1 MDEKNIIIKQS
12 YFTNIQTA
20 INSINEFFSSQFK
33 TKNFPVLD
41 EGLDIDPTVE
51 RILTRL
57 NAVDSSWVFDENK
70 YQDMLNLI
78 NGELEKI
85 DPEGGVYETLM
96 DSNNETLIQAVD
108 SYVGF
113 KWLNLIADN
122 FDAFTTFINGIYT
135 FEIFYKPS
143 GYTPV
148 LNIFDQP
155 ISFDEVP
162 SLDLDDKVF
171 DVNAYVDGI
180 FKNGDISLPE
190 ELTEES
196 EIERISTRQ
205 DLDGYEIMVDD
216 SVQEAAEINYFEND
230 KPANM
235 KYSESQKKF
244 LISEE
249 FKKAV
254 DELIAGLRKCD
265 STDDLLKFF
274 GDSTVIP
281 KLVDRMSRT
290 VIPFIL
296 VKVLTNPKKTVLDF
310 SGKLK
315 KYTDSYASI
324 LSQNVGAR
332 RFENYDLFSTF
343 KSDKE
348 GTIKFVED
356 FCKLN
361 LVNNTDASIANNTL
375 LTIFNIFD
383 SRIYLDLAYNNAP
396 ESIKSEKIEDAFVKE
411 IRGRINKNS
420 RTQTAYTEEAPK
432 ETTDTGESTTV
443 EPETTEAVT
452 EYVSK
457 ELKKFGDMTPR
468 DMRFCDQFGALLLKE
483 IDTIEDRMYNEHVS
497 PILID
502 EYIGESYDF
511 RLGDDIIMEANITKR
526 REALQSAI
534 ASFLEECEK
543 IVEMDK
549 KHTWNNNTFA
559 RQFRTTAGMMFPRSF
574 FPFLLP
580 IPVANVTGSSEQ
592 HTNIKQ
598 SHKWIKKAL
607 KGKAGQ
613 FTNEQL
619 RTMNNLKDLV
629 DDMWGTVKWFWIN
642 PINWSKEVNIGHN
655 TRIQGRV
662 KSMARIA
669 KDIVALKP
677 KLDFVLND
685 DKFVNE
691 FAFMEQYSEEVIMEA
706 TTEKNHERLN
716 TAIKSLM
723 NLMRKITTISKDGTW
738 TNNTMLAMFRNSE
751 NMVILK
757 EARKYVEMAIGGS
770 GGIKMENSDTM
781 KNLDVKIKEMLST
794 IKSAK
799 LNPLV
804 KKNTKESEA
813 AKKISL
819 LAGEIVGLEGSLGF
833 LKDVPVKDRPKK
845 KGEEAASTEETTTE
859 SAVMDFD
866 EYMVMME
873 GAAIDGSIPNYM
885 KNRIALSD
893 KLNTGTSPAELP
905 EGVPQNP
912 IPDLTDSID
921 TKLKTPSDDMNDVLG
936 SGYEAP
942 NKKDEGKIVVNI
954 TNNYTNS
961 FNKDSNN
968 TTTNT
973 KDDHSTGKVTNVTNT
988 NSNNE
993 TSTNSHNDSSK
1004 NKDESSNKRTNSS
1017 NKKTSS
1023 SKSTKTDNS
1032 GSNNNNNS
1040 STSADVDSK
1049 EKKFSNGKTVQEMF
1063 LFLESKEPRSDR
1075 SDAGKPPKEDLLT
1088 KAMDRD
1094 RELLPKQQKAKKG
1107 TTKAL
1112 NTGKAVLKP
1121 ISRTKQWL
1129 TNIVDSVI
1137 KRDEDAVKAEMLD
1150 NPSYRSSVYKAA
1162 RIATKLGLTGVL
1174 YALNPYLGVG
1184 YAGVQGLKAIDKHRL
1199 KKEVGQE
1206 LLTELEI
1213 TEQKIKDLSG
1223 INTPEAMK
1231 QKYELMRIRE
1241 KLINKIPDTH
1251 KSFIKRPSEIA

>member
-12 YFTNIQTA
+12 YFTNIQTS

-33 TKNFPVLD
+33 NKNFPILE
-41 EGLDIDPTVE
+41 EGIEVDPTVE
-51 RILTRL
+51 RIISRL

-135 FEIFYKPS
+135 FEVFYKPS

-162 SLDLDDKVF
+162 SLDLDEKIF
-171 DVNAYVDGI
+171 DVDSYVDGV
-180 FKNGDISLPE
+180 FKNSDISLPE

-205 DLDGYEIMVDD
+205 DLDGYEILVDD

-235 KYSESQKKF
+235 KYSDSQKKF

-249 FKKAV
+249 FKGAV
-254 DELIAGLRKCD
+254 DELIGGLRKCD

-290 VIPFIL
+290 VIPYII
-296 VKVLTNPKKTVLDF
+296 VKVLTNPKKTALDF

-361 LVNNTDASIANNTL
+361 LINDTDASIANNTL
-375 LTIFNIFD
+375 LTLFNIFD

-396 ESIKSEKIEDAFVKE
+396 ESIKNEKLEDAFVKE

-420 RTQTAYTEEAPK
+420 RTKTAYTEEAPK
-432 ETTDTGESTTV
+432 ETDETGASVEV
-443 EPETTEAVT
+443 EPETTESVT
-452 EYVSK
+452 EYVSM
-457 ELKKFGDMTPR
+457 ELKKFGDMTTR
-468 DMRFCDQFGALLLKE
+468 DMRYCDQFGALLYKE
-483 IDTIEDRMYNEHVS
+483 IETLDDRMYNEHVS
-497 PILID
+497 PILVD

-511 RLGDDIIMEANITKR
+511 RLTDDVIMEANITKR

-534 ASFLEECEK
+534 ASFMEDCEK

-559 RQFRTTAGMMFPRSF
+559 RQFRTTAGMMIPRSF

-580 IPVANVTGSSEQ
+580 IPVANPTGSSEK

-598 SHKWIKKAL
+598 SHKWLKKAI

-613 FTNEQL
+613 FTGEQARVL
-619 RTMNNLKDLV
+619 NNLKDLV

-642 PINWSKEVNIGHN
+642 PINWSKEINIGHN

-669 KDIVALKP
+669 KDVVALKP
-677 KLDFVLND
+677 KLDFVLSD
-685 DKFVNE
+685 DNFVNE
-691 FAFMEQYSEEVIMEA
+691 FAFMDQFSEEVIMEA
-706 TTEKNHERLN
+706 TTEENHKRLN
-716 TAIKSLM
+716 RAIALM
-723 NLMRKITTISKDGTW
+723 MDDMKRITNAAKADKW
-738 TNNTMLAMFRNSE
+738 TNNSLLSMFRAGETKTN
-751 NMVILK
+751 IK
-757 EARKYVEMAIGGS
+757 QAIKYIDMAIAGS
-770 GGIKMENSDTM
+770 GGIKLENSEILKKIEM
-781 KNLDVKIKEMLST
+781 KLKEILAAA
-794 IKSAK
+794 KAAK

-804 KKNTKESEA
+804 KKNVKQSPHAEKVA
-813 AKKISL
+813 A
-819 LAGEIVGLEGSLGF
+819 LAEEIVSLESSLGF
-833 LKDVPVKDRPKK
+833 LKDAPVKERPKK
-845 KGEEAASTEETTTE
+845 KDEEEASTEETVEE
-859 SAVMDFD
+859 SVVMDFD
-866 EYMVMME
+866 EFMVMME
-873 GAAIDGSIPNYM
+873 AAAIDGSIPNYM
-885 KNRIALSD
+885 KSRIALSD
-893 KLNTGTSPAELP
+893 KLNTGTVPAELP
-905 EGVPQNP
+905 EGVPTNP

-921 TKLKTPSDDMNDVLG
+921 TKLKTDSNDINDMLG
-936 SGYEAP
+936 SGYDGPA

-968 TTTNT
+968 TNTTT
-973 KDDHSTGKVTNVTNT
+973 DSSTGKVTNTTN
-988 NSNNE
+988 
-993 TSTNSHNDSSK
+993 TNSHNDSSS
-1004 NKDESSNKRTNSS
+1004 NKDASSNKRTNSS

-1040 STSADVDSK
+1040 STSADTDSK
-1049 EKKFSNGKTVQEMF
+1049 EKTFSNGKTVQEMF
-1063 LFLESKEPRSDR
+1063 MFLESKEPSSDR

-1094 RELLPKQQKAKKG
+1094 RKTLPKQQEAKKS
-1107 TTKAL
+1107 TTKAI

-1150 NPSYRSSVYKAA
+1150 NPSYRSAVYKAA
-1162 RIATKLGLTGVL
+1162 RIATKLGLTGIL

-1206 LLTELEI
+1206 LMTELEI

-1241 KLINKIPDTH
+1241 KLINKIPATH

>member
-12 YFTNIQTA
+12 YFTNIQTS

-33 TKNFPVLD
+33 NKNFPILD
-41 EGLDIDPTVE
+41 EGIEVEPTVE
-51 RILTRL
+51 RIISRL

-108 SYVGF
+108 SYIGF

-135 FEIFYKPS
+135 FEVFYKPS

-162 SLDLDDKVF
+162 SLDLDEKVF
-171 DVNAYVDGI
+171 DVNMYVDGI
-180 FKNGDISLPE
+180 FKNDDISLPE
-190 ELTEES
+190 ELTEEN

-205 DLDGYEIMVDD
+205 DLDGYEILVDD

-235 KYSESQKKF
+235 KYSDSQKKF

-249 FKKAV
+249 FKGAV
-254 DELIAGLRKCD
+254 DELIGGLRKCD

-290 VIPFIL
+290 VIPYII
-296 VKVLTNPKKTVLDF
+296 VKVLTNPKKTALDF
-310 SGKLK
+310 SGQLK

-361 LVNNTDASIANNTL
+361 LVNDSDASIANNTL

-396 ESIKSEKIEDAFVKE
+396 ESIKKEKLEDAFVKE
-411 IRGRINKNS
+411 IRGKINKNS
-420 RTQTAYTEEAPK
+420 RTKTAYTEEAPK
-432 ETTDTGESTTV
+432 ETDETGAPTEV
-443 EPETTEAVT
+443 EPETTESVT
-452 EYVSK
+452 EYVSM
-457 ELKKFGDMTPR
+457 ELKKLGDMSHS
-468 DMRFCDQFGALLLKE
+468 DMKYCDQFSALLYKE
-483 IDTIEDRMYNEHVS
+483 IDTIDDRMYNEHVS

-511 RLGDDIIMEANITKR
+511 RPDDSIIMEANITRR

-534 ASFLEECEK
+534 ASFVEECEK
-543 IVEMDK
+543 IAEMDK

-559 RQFRTTAGMMFPRSF
+559 RQFRTTAGMMIPRSF

-580 IPVANVTGSSEQ
+580 IPVANLTGSSEQ

-619 RTMNNLKDLV
+619 RTMDNLKDLV
-629 DDMWGTVKWFWIN
+629 DDMWGTVKWFWVN
-642 PINWSKEVNIGHN
+642 PINWSKEINIGHN

-669 KDIVALKP
+669 KDVVALKP
-677 KLDFVLND
+677 KLAFILND
-685 DKFVNE
+685 EKFVNE
-691 FAFMEQYSEEVIMEA
+691 FAFMDQFSEEVIMEA
-706 TTEKNHERLN
+706 STEENHERLN
-716 TAIKSLM
+716 RAITALIELMKHIDSLVKK
-723 NLMRKITTISKDGTW
+723 NAW
-738 TNNTMLAMFRNSE
+738 TNNTMLATFRNSE
-751 NMVILK
+751 NKVTISEVLK
-757 EARKYVEMAIGGS
+757 YIDRAVAGS
-770 GGIKMENSDTM
+770 GGVKTADMNTLKDLAIK
-781 KNLDVKIKEMLST
+781 VKDIKKT
-794 IKSAK
+794 VKAAI

-804 KKNTKESEA
+804 KRNVKESEA
-813 AKKISL
+813 SKKIGI
-819 LAGEIVGLEGSLGF
+819 LASEIARMNFDF
-833 LKDVPVKDRPKK
+833 LKEAPVKERPNKK
-845 KGEEAASTEETTTE
+845 DEEAPKEETIEE
-859 SAVMDFD
+859 STVMDFD
-866 EYMVMME
+866 EFMVMME

-893 KLNTGTSPAELP
+893 KLNTGTTPADIP
-905 EGVPQNP
+905 EGVPTNP
-912 IPDLTDSID
+912 VPDLVDSIN
-921 TKLKTPSDDMNDVLG
+921 TKVNTNSDDINDMLG
-936 SGYEAP
+936 SGYEPA
-942 NKKDEGKIVVNI
+942 NKKEEGKIVVNI

-968 TTTNT
+968 TTTT
-973 KDDHSTGKVTNVTNT
+973 TDSSTGKVTNVTNT
-988 NSNNE
+988 NS
-993 TSTNSHNDSSK
+993 HNDSSS
-1004 NKDESSNKRTNSS
+1004 NKDASSNKRTNTS

-1040 STSADVDSK
+1040 STSADTDSND
-1049 EKKFSNGKTVQEMF
+1049 KKFSNGKTVQEMF
-1063 LFLESKEPRSDR
+1063 MFLESKEPSSDR

-1094 RELLPKQQKAKKG
+1094 REKLPKHQERKKS
-1107 TTKAL
+1107 TTKAI

-1121 ISRTKQWL
+1121 VSRTKQWL
-1129 TNIVDSVI
+1129 TNVVDSVI
-1137 KRDEDAVKAEMLD
+1137 KRDEDTVKAEMLD
-1150 NPSYRSSVYKAA
+1150 NPSYRSTVYKAA

-1184 YAGVQGLKAIDKHRL
+1184 YAGVQGLKAADKHRL
-1199 KKEVGQE
+1199 KKEVGKE
-1206 LLTELEI
+1206 LLTELDI
-1213 TEQKIKDLSG
+1213 TDQKIKDLSG

-1241 KLINKIPDTH
+1241 KLIEKIPDTH